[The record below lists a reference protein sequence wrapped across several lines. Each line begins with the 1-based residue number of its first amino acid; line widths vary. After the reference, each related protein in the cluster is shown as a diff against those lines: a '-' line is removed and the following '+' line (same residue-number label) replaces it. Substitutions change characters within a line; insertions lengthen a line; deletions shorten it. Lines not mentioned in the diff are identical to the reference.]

1 MLRFWKKC
9 GFVPTYMRQTA
20 NDLTG
25 EHSSIMLRLVHH
37 QVLLLVLFGFFGEI
51 KYGNGYNTGM
61 SAHRGGGGGGFECVL
76 CEYPLKKIIH
86 FGLYLSHLKMYN
98 ELAE

>member
-1 MLRFWKKC
+1 
-9 GFVPTYMRQTA
+9 MRQTA

-37 QVLLLVLFGFFGEI
+37 QVLLVLFGFFGEI

-61 SAHRGGGGGGFECVL
+61 SAHRGALNVCCVI
-76 CEYPLKKIIH
+76 EYPFKKI
-86 FGLYLSHLKMYN
+86 M
-98 ELAE
+98 